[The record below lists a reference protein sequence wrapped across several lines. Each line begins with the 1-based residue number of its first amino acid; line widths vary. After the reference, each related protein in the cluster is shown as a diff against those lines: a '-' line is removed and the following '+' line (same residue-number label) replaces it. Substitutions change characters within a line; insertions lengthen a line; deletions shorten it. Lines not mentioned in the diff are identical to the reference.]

1 MRGITMK
8 KFLLFIQIISLFLGI
23 SSCASYM
30 DKYYDESNNLH
41 FFHGLKLQDFF
52 ISVENFSAEEIE
64 FKIRRGPQ
72 VQYLYHTIIDENE
85 ERISEGWYPAYK
97 TKSDHYF
104 VRMKP
109 KKGYTFQSGK
119 KYRLCITT
127 ENPELTYYSTNNV
140 KCLAYYEFELPEK

>member
-1 MRGITMK
+1 
-8 KFLLFIQIISLFLGI
+8 
-23 SSCASYM
+23 M
-30 DKYYDESNNLH
+30 DKYYDESNNVR
-41 FFHGLKLQDFF
+41 FYHGLKLQDFF

-97 TKSDHYF
+97 TKTDYYI

-109 KKGYTFQSGK
+109 EKGNTFLSGK

-127 ENPELTYYSTNNV
+127 ENPEFTYYFTNKV
-140 KCLAYYEFELPEK
+140 KCLAYYEFEFPE

>member
-1 MRGITMK
+1 MK
-8 KFLLFIQIISLFLGI
+8 KFLLFILIISLFLGI

-30 DKYYDESNNLH
+30 DKYYDKSDNVR
-41 FFHGLKLQDFF
+41 FYHGAKLLDIF

-97 TKSDHYF
+97 TKTDYYI
-104 VRMKP
+104 VRIKP
-109 KKGYTFQSGK
+109 DKGNTFQSGK
-119 KYRLCITT
+119 KYRLCVTT
-127 ENPELTYYSTNNV
+127 QNPELTYYFTNKV
-140 KCLAYYEFELPEK
+140 KCFAYYEFVLPEK